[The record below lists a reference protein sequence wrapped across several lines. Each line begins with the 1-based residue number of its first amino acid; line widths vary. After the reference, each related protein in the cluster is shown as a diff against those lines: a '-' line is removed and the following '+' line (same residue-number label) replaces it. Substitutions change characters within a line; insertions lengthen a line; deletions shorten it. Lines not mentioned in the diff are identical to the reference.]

1 MPTFT
6 NQATLTYNNVTT
18 NSNIVTGNIVETLS
32 MTKAAVVDTYS
43 GEDSI
48 TYVVNLV
55 NTGTAAF
62 TNLTVTDDLGAYT
75 NGALTVVP
83 LTYVE
88 GSMNYYVNGVLQP
101 DPTVTVTDGISVA
114 GITVPASGNAM
125 LIYEVRTNE
134 FAPLADGTSIV
145 NTVTATG
152 AALAQPLTATATVT
166 PVTQASLSIVK
177 SLSPS
182 TVAENGTLTYTF
194 VVQNTGNTATVAT
207 DNIVITDTF
216 NPVLNDIVVT
226 YNGTTLTEG
235 TDYTYENGVF
245 TLLNGIISVPAAT
258 YTQDPATGVIVT
270 TPGTAVVTV
279 TGTV

>member
-18 NSNIVTGNIVETLS
+18 NSNIVTGNLVETLS
-32 MTKAAVVDTYS
+32 ITKAAVVDTYS
-43 GEDSI
+43 GEDNV

-62 TNLTVTDDLGAYT
+62 TNLTVSDDLGAYT
-75 NGALTVVP
+75 NGNLTVVP
-83 LTYVE
+83 LTYVD
-88 GSMNYYVNGVLQP
+88 GSMNYYINGVLQP
-101 DPTVTVTDGISVA
+101 DPAVSVTDGISVS

-125 LIYEVRTNE
+125 LIYETRTNE
-134 FAPLADGTSIV
+134 FAPLANGSSIV

-166 PVTQASLSIVK
+166 PETQAILSIIK

-182 TVAENGTLTYTF
+182 TVSENGTLTYTF
-194 VVQNTGNTATVAT
+194 VIQNTGNTATVAT
-207 DNIVITDTF
+207 DNIVVTDTF

-235 TDYTYENGVF
+235 TDYTYVNGVF
-245 TLLNGIISVPAAT
+245 TLLNGVISVPAAT
-258 YTQDPATGVIVT
+258 YTQDPATGAIIT